1 MKYVKTHFPLV
12 LIALLFLLDLSV
24 WYVAIWEDRSNI
36 LKVAFLNVGQGDSI
50 FIEAPNGNKIMID
63 GGPPGGKTESEL
75 AKQLPFY
82 DRHLDLIILTH
93 PDADHV
99 AGFQSILND
108 YKVDKVMEP
117 GSDTDTATY
126 KKIEETIATRN
137 IPKTLARR
145 GMRIILDRRRK
156 IYLTI
161 LFPDRDP
168 AGWDTNTSS
177 IVARLTY
184 GHNSFLFQGDSPQ
197 AIENYLVSI
206 DGPYLRSDVLK
217 AGHHGSKTSTSD
229 LYVQA
234 VQPVYAII
242 SAGLNNRYGFPHQ
255 QAIDILNKYHARILR
270 TYETGTIVM
279 KSEGNTI
286 SVGN

>member
-1 MKYVKTHFPLV
+1 VGLLV
-12 LIALLFLLDLSV
+12 LLNLAI
-24 WYVAIWEDRSNI
+24 WYVAVWENRGNI
-36 LKVAFLNVGQGDSI
+36 LKVAFLNIGQGDAI
-50 FIEAPNGNKIMID
+50 LIEAPNGNKMMID
-63 GGPPGGKTESEL
+63 GGPGGAAVESEL
-75 AKQLPFY
+75 SKQLPFY

-108 YKVDKVMEP
+108 YQVNEVMEP
-117 GSDTDTATY
+117 GSNTDTETY
-126 KKIEETIATRN
+126 KKIEDTITAKN
-137 IPKTLARR
+137 LPKVLARR

-168 AGWDTNTSS
+168 ETWDTNTSS

-197 AIENYLVSI
+197 MIENYLVSL
-206 DGPYLRSDVLK
+206 DGANLKSDVLK

-229 LYVQA
+229 LYVQT
-234 VQPVYAII
+234 VQPVYTVI
-242 SAGLNNRYGFPHQ
+242 SAGLHNRYGFPHHDT
-255 QAIDILNKYHARILR
+255 IDILNKYHTQLLK
-270 TYETGTIVM
+270 TYELGTIVL
-279 KSEGNTI
+279 KSNGTNLTYD
-286 SVGN
+286 SSH